1 MNEKK
6 FKIRTM
12 CIQVVTQMFAKLCKN
27 NHHTNFQRVEK
38 RFTFYKPATK
48 LFLFQC
54 LYVTNIPTT
63 RIFPTVYSWLDL
75 LGRTNIPGYSL
86 AYNYSWKSW
95 AYNYSWIFLDLP
107 GRTIIPGSRENH
119 QILVLR
125 VYFYIFDAVY
135 GINSAQ

>member
-1 MNEKK
+1 MHPSCDKSDREAL
-6 FKIRTM
+6 
-12 CIQVVTQMFAKLCKN
+12 QN

-63 RIFPTVYSWLDL
+63 RIFPMVYSWLDI
-75 LGRTNIPGYSL
+75 LGRTTIPGY
-86 AYNYSWKSW
+86 SW
-95 AYNYSWIFLDLP
+95 AYNYSWMFLDLP
-107 GRTIIPGSRENH
+107 GQTIIPGSGKNH
-119 QILVLR
+119 QILVLW

-135 GINSAQ
+135 GINGAQ